1 MSETIKIWL
10 LDLFNY
16 ELEETD
22 DNIKNNT
29 IWKRGSNS
37 PDEALLFEENLSS
50 LTEYKDILLRLITRV
65 EDGTLNI

>member
-10 LDLFNY
+10 LDLFSY

-29 IWKRGSNS
+29 VWKRGSNS
-37 PDEALLFEENLSS
+37 PDEALLFEETLSS

>member
-10 LDLFNY
+10 LDLFSY

-37 PDEALLFEENLSS
+37 SDEALLFEENLSS
-50 LTEYKDILLRLITRV
+50 LTEYKNILLRLITRV

>member
-10 LDLFNY
+10 LDLFSY

-29 IWKRGSNS
+29 IWKRGSSS
-37 PDEALLFEENLSS
+37 PDEALLFEETLSS